1 MDFEKN
7 PLMND
12 TSRCRREVKR
22 WLALVALTL
31 AALLTGMVSAVT
43 APSPASREIANFLM
57 IASVTAIICSLFGV
71 KQSNDHCRSVQ
82 YGLSVFEA
90 MKKDLEGT
98 ESELTSARYD
108 VTDAQSDLYFAKKN
122 AEALQDELASVKSEL
137 EETRGRLYEAEN
149 ELAQTQECLY
159 RTENV
164 LEETRDWLC
173 ETDDALVQTRDQ
185 LNETKRQRDG
195 LQSERDDLQS
205 KLNTARII
213 SVRRLIERNEL
224 QDQNDGLRKEL
235 HEAKMDLEWSR
246 GLHANAKALIAGLK
260 RQITDLE
267 KARSERDDLQGRN
280 DDLCKKLNA
289 STEKVDWLRRE
300 YFKVWRKTLR
310 QSYNAKRQAVNLE
323 SILKNLDEATEIAD
337 LREKLKMVIN
347 GLSAED
353 SRE

>member
-137 EETRGRLYEAEN
+137 EVDSMRPRMNL
-149 ELAQTQECLY
+149 
-159 RTENV
+159 
-164 LEETRDWLC
+164 
-173 ETDDALVQTRDQ
+173 
-185 LNETKRQRDG
+185 
-195 LQSERDDLQS
+195 
-205 KLNTARII
+205 
-213 SVRRLIERNEL
+213 
-224 QDQNDGLRKEL
+224 
-235 HEAKMDLEWSR
+235 
-246 GLHANAKALIAGLK
+246 LK
-260 RQITDLE
+260 
-267 KARSERDDLQGRN
+267 
-280 DDLCKKLNA
+280 
-289 STEKVDWLRRE
+289 
-300 YFKVWRKTLR
+300 
-310 QSYNAKRQAVNLE
+310 
-323 SILKNLDEATEIAD
+323 LKNVSIGPRMYSRKLETGSARQMMRLFKLETSSMRPSVNATVSKA
-337 LREKLKMVIN
+337 
-347 GLSAED
+347 SATI
-353 SRE
+353 SKASSTQHV

>member
-12 TSRCRREVKR
+12 TSRCRREVRR

-31 AALLTGMVSAVT
+31 AALLTGMVSA
-43 APSPASREIANFLM
+43 SPESQEFVGLLTIVCAA
-57 IASVTAIICSLFGV
+57 TTICAFFGIR
-71 KQSNDHCRSVQ
+71 QCSDHCRSVQ

-173 ETDDALVQTRDQ
+173 ETDDALV
-185 LNETKRQRDG
+185 
-195 LQSERDDLQS
+195 
-205 KLNTARII
+205 
-213 SVRRLIERNEL
+213 
-224 QDQNDGLRKEL
+224 
-235 HEAKMDLEWSR
+235 
-246 GLHANAKALIAGLK
+246 
-260 RQITDLE
+260 
-267 KARSERDDLQGRN
+267 
-280 DDLCKKLNA
+280 
-289 STEKVDWLRRE
+289 
-300 YFKVWRKTLR
+300 
-310 QSYNAKRQAVNLE
+310 
-323 SILKNLDEATEIAD
+323 
-337 LREKLKMVIN
+337 
-347 GLSAED
+347 
-353 SRE
+353 

>member
-43 APSPASREIANFLM
+43 APSPEAQEIANFLM
-57 IASVTAIICSLFGV
+57 IASVTAIICSLFGIR
-71 KQSNDHCRSVQ
+71 QCNDHCRSVQ

-98 ESELTSARYD
+98 EIELTSARYD

-137 EETRGRLYEAEN
+137 EETRGRLDKAEN

-185 LNETKRQRDG
+185 LEETEDELASVK
-195 LQSERDDLQS
+195 SELS
-205 KLNTARII
+205 
-213 SVRRLIERNEL
+213 
-224 QDQNDGLRKEL
+224 
-235 HEAKMDLEWSR
+235 EAKF
-246 GLHANAKALIAGLK
+246 K
-260 RQITDLE
+260 
-267 KARSERDDLQGRN
+267 
-280 DDLCKKLNA
+280 
-289 STEKVDWLRRE
+289 LRRTE
-300 YFKVWRKTLR
+300 EDAKLTERYCESLRRTYRK
-310 QSYNAKRQAVNLE
+310 AMLE
-323 SILKNLDEATEIAD
+323 LL
-337 LREKLKMVIN
+337 
-347 GLSAED
+347 
-353 SRE
+353 

>member
-1 MDFEKN
+1 
-7 PLMND
+7 MND
-12 TSRCRREVKR
+12 ISRCRREVKR

-43 APSPASREIANFLM
+43 APSPEAQEIANFLM

-98 ESELTSARYD
+98 EI
-108 VTDAQSDLYFAKKN
+108 
-122 AEALQDELASVKSEL
+122 EL
-137 EETRGRLYEAEN
+137 EETRGRLHEVEN
-149 ELAQTQECLY
+149 ELAQTQEWLY

-164 LEETRDWLC
+164 LEETRDWIC
-173 ETDDALVQTRDQ
+173 ETDDAFVQTRDR
-185 LNETKRQRDG
+185 LEETENELASVKSELSKAKLKLRLKEVKAQRAERCYESLRKTYSEATLDLLKTKRERDNLRRELVLARKVIRKLIAG
-195 LQSERDDLQS
+195 RNKLRYELTEAKIGFEWFLSLYYEAEERIRFAKQQIERLENAQSELEETQKSERDKLQSE
-205 KLNTARII
+205 LN
-213 SVRRLIERNEL
+213 
-224 QDQNDGLRKEL
+224 
-235 HEAKMDLEWSR
+235 EA
-246 GLHANAKALIAGLK
+246 
-260 RQITDLE
+260 
-267 KARSERDDLQGRN
+267 
-280 DDLCKKLNA
+280 
-289 STEKVDWLRRE
+289 TEKVDWFRRK
-300 YFKVWRKTLR
+300 YFEVWRKTLR

-347 GLSAED
+347 RLSSED

>member
-12 TSRCRREVKR
+12 ISRCRREVKR

-43 APSPASREIANFLM
+43 APSPEAQEIANFLM
-57 IASVTAIICSLFGV
+57 IASVTAIIFSLFGI

-185 LNETKRQRDG
+185 LEETEDELASVKSELSEAKFKLRRTEEDAKLTERYCESLRRTYRKAILELLEVKRQRDTARRIAKKLIAKRNNLRYELIKARIG
-195 LQSERDDLQS
+195 FEFYQHEYADAEARVADAKKQIKDLERDV
-205 KLNTARII
+205 KI
-213 SVRRLIERNEL
+213 
-224 QDQNDGLRKEL
+224 
-235 HEAKMDLEWSR
+235 
-246 GLHANAKALIAGLK
+246 
-260 RQITDLE
+260 
-267 KARSERDDLQGRN
+267 RDKVIGSLL
-280 DDLCKKLNA
+280 DD
-289 STEKVDWLRRE
+289 V
-300 YFKVWRKTLR
+300 
-310 QSYNAKRQAVNLE
+310 
-323 SILKNLDEATEIAD
+323 
-337 LREKLKMVIN
+337 VIRTK
-347 GLSAED
+347 G
-353 SRE
+353 

>member
-12 TSRCRREVKR
+12 ISRCRREVKR

-43 APSPASREIANFLM
+43 APSPEAQEIANFLM
-57 IASVTAIICSLFGV
+57 IASVTAIIFSLFGI

-185 LNETKRQRDG
+185 LEETEDELASVKFELSKAKLKLRRKEGEAQLAERCYEDLRKACSETTLDLLRTKR
-195 LQSERDDLQS
+195 ERDDLQS
-205 KLNTARII
+205 ELATARRFA
-213 SVRRLIERNEL
+213 RRLLAERNEL
-224 QDQNDGLRKEL
+224 IAERDELRYQL
-235 HEAKMDLEWSR
+235 VEARIGFEFFQGEYIKA
-246 GLHANAKALIAGLK
+246 GALIADAK
-260 RQITDLE
+260 EQI
-267 KARSERDDLQGRN
+267 KG
-280 DDLCKKLNA
+280 
-289 STEKVDWLRRE
+289 
-300 YFKVWRKTLR
+300 
-310 QSYNAKRQAVNLE
+310 LE
-323 SILKNLDEATEIAD
+323 SAVEVRDKVIGSLLDD
-337 LREKLKMVIN
+337 VVIRTK
-347 GLSAED
+347 G
-353 SRE
+353 

>member
-57 IASVTAIICSLFGV
+57 IASVTAIICSLLGV

-185 LNETKRQRDG
+185 LEETEDELASVKSELSEAKFKLRRTEEDAKLTERYCESLRRTYRKAMLELLEVKRQRDTARRIAKKLIAKRNNLRYELIKARIG
-195 LQSERDDLQS
+195 FEFYQHEYADAEARVADAKKQIKDLERDV
-205 KLNTARII
+205 KI
-213 SVRRLIERNEL
+213 
-224 QDQNDGLRKEL
+224 
-235 HEAKMDLEWSR
+235 
-246 GLHANAKALIAGLK
+246 
-260 RQITDLE
+260 
-267 KARSERDDLQGRN
+267 RDKVIGSLL
-280 DDLCKKLNA
+280 DD
-289 STEKVDWLRRE
+289 V
-300 YFKVWRKTLR
+300 
-310 QSYNAKRQAVNLE
+310 
-323 SILKNLDEATEIAD
+323 
-337 LREKLKMVIN
+337 VIRTK
-347 GLSAED
+347 G
-353 SRE
+353 

>member
-12 TSRCRREVKR
+12 TSRCRREVRR

-31 AALLTGMVSAVT
+31 AALLTGMVSA
-43 APSPASREIANFLM
+43 SPESQEFVGLLTIVCAA
-57 IASVTAIICSLFGV
+57 TTICAFFGIR
-71 KQSNDHCRSVQ
+71 QCSDHCRSVQ

-90 MKKDLEGT
+90 MKKDLEDT

-185 LNETKRQRDG
+185 LEETEDELASVKSELSEAKFKLRRTEEDAKLTERYCESLRRTYRKAMLELLEVKRQRDTARRIAKKLIAKRNNLRYELIKARIG
-195 LQSERDDLQS
+195 FEFYQHEYADAEARVADAKKQIKDLERDV
-205 KLNTARII
+205 KI
-213 SVRRLIERNEL
+213 
-224 QDQNDGLRKEL
+224 
-235 HEAKMDLEWSR
+235 
-246 GLHANAKALIAGLK
+246 
-260 RQITDLE
+260 
-267 KARSERDDLQGRN
+267 RDKVIGSLL
-280 DDLCKKLNA
+280 DD
-289 STEKVDWLRRE
+289 V
-300 YFKVWRKTLR
+300 
-310 QSYNAKRQAVNLE
+310 
-323 SILKNLDEATEIAD
+323 
-337 LREKLKMVIN
+337 VIRTK
-347 GLSAED
+347 G
-353 SRE
+353 

>member
-12 TSRCRREVKR
+12 ISRCRREVKR

-43 APSPASREIANFLM
+43 APSPEAQEIANFLM
-57 IASVTAIICSLFGV
+57 IASVTAIIFSLFGI

-137 EETRGRLYEAEN
+137 EETR
-149 ELAQTQECLY
+149 
-159 RTENV
+159 
-164 LEETRDWLC
+164 DWLC

-185 LNETKRQRDG
+185 LEETEDELASVKSELSEAKFKLRRTEEDAKLTERYCESLRRTYRKAMLELLEVKRQRD
-195 LQSERDDLQS
+195 
-205 KLNTARII
+205 TARRIAKK
-213 SVRRLIERNEL
+213 LIAKRNNLRYEL
-224 QDQNDGLRKEL
+224 IKARIGFEFYQ
-235 HEAKMDLEWSR
+235 HEYADAEARVADAKKQIKDLEC
-246 GLHANAKALIAGLK
+246 AVFF
-260 RQITDLE
+260 
-267 KARSERDDLQGRN
+267 DDGEW
-280 DDLCKKLNA
+280 
-289 STEKVDWLRRE
+289 TW
-300 YFKVWRKTLR
+300 
-310 QSYNAKRQAVNLE
+310 
-323 SILKNLDEATEIAD
+323 
-337 LREKLKMVIN
+337 
-347 GLSAED
+347 
-353 SRE
+353 

>member
-12 TSRCRREVKR
+12 TSRCRREVRR

-31 AALLTGMVSAVT
+31 AALLTGMVSAAT

-57 IASVTAIICSLFGV
+57 IASVTAIICSLFGI

-98 ESELTSARYD
+98 EI
-108 VTDAQSDLYFAKKN
+108 
-122 AEALQDELASVKSEL
+122 EL
-137 EETRGRLYEAEN
+137 EETRGRLHEVEN
-149 ELAQTQECLY
+149 ELAQTQEWLY
-159 RTENV
+159 ESDSDLYEAWDNLASAESKLGEAKLKLRRKEEDAELAEHCYESLRKTCSETTLDLLKTKRERDNLRRELVLARKVIRKLIAGRNKLRYELTEAKIGFEWFLSLYYEAEERIRFAKQQIERLENAQSE
-164 LEETRDWLC
+164 LEETQKSERD
-173 ETDDALVQTRDQ
+173 
-185 LNETKRQRDG
+185 K
-195 LQSERDDLQS
+195 LQSE
-205 KLNTARII
+205 LN
-213 SVRRLIERNEL
+213 
-224 QDQNDGLRKEL
+224 
-235 HEAKMDLEWSR
+235 EA
-246 GLHANAKALIAGLK
+246 
-260 RQITDLE
+260 
-267 KARSERDDLQGRN
+267 
-280 DDLCKKLNA
+280 
-289 STEKVDWLRRE
+289 TEKVDWFRRK
-300 YFKVWRKTLR
+300 YFEVWRKTLR

-347 GLSAED
+347 RLSSED